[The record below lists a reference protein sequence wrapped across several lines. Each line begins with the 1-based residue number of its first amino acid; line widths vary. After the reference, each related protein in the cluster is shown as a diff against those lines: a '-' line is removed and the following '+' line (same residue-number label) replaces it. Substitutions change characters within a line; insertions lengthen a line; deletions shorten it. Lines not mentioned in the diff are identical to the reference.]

1 MSVDHRPSGGKHM
14 QNDHGISDLEVFF
27 LALADKTRLRILNLM
42 RNGEV
47 SVNHFTTALNVSQP
61 KVSRHLAYLR
71 HAGLVETRRD
81 GKWIYYGIKTP
92 EQANDGKVL
101 DEILEWLST
110 QPQMAEDY
118 RLLWGNDATPQKKL
132 DREPYIS
139 ATTNISEDVSDELE
153 IYLL

>member
-14 QNDHGISDLEVFF
+14 QNDHAISDLEVFF

-92 EQANDGKVL
+92 ERANDKKVL
-101 DEILEWLST
+101 DEILDWLST

-118 RLLWGNDATPQKKL
+118 LLLWGNGAAPQNKL
-132 DREPYIS
+132 GREPHIS
-139 ATTNISEDVSDELE
+139 AKTNITESVDDELE